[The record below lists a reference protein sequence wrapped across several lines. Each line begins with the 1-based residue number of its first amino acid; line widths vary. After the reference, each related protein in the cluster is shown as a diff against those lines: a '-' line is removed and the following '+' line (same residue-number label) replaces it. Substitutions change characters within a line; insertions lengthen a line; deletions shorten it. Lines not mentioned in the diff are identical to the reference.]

1 MNSVSRRSRRRARK
15 VAHLWPDDQH
25 SRAWYSLPSV
35 LRTAWFQSDGRG
47 VWPSMEP
54 RSVFRAKV
62 ATPNK
67 GRGVWDFTY
76 NPESG
81 WLWRWAQA
89 CSFVFV
95 RTTVPTLKHAV
106 FCQSGNQKK
115 RAWRHVTQEE
125 GSTSC
130 KMRKSQMEAELHGLV
145 VGESEAIKY
154 LEEVPFEKYVRKT
167 LAIFWV

>member
-1 MNSVSRRSRRRARK
+1 MTSI
-15 VAHLWPDDQH
+15 L
-25 SRAWYSLPSV
+25 V
-35 LRTAWFQSDGRG
+35 LGTPFPLCYAPLGFSPMG
-47 VWPSMEP
+47 VWPAMEP
-54 RSVFRAKV
+54 RSVFRPKV

-67 GRGVWDFTY
+67 GRDVWDFTY

-95 RTTVPTLKHAV
+95 RTTEPTLKHMV

-125 GSTSC
+125 VSTSC
-130 KMRKSQMEAELHGLV
+130 KMRKSHMEAELHGLV
-145 VGESEAIKY
+145 VGES
-154 LEEVPFEKYVRKT
+154 VRKSDDT
-167 LAIFWV
+167 IFFRLDVDCRALPW